1 MEETGVAVVMGVSVV
16 ETTVEV
22 AVLSIGLVDADASDN
37 VLAVLAAAT
46 VVDGELIE
54 AEIEL
59 AIEVGLEATREE
71 TVVIGSLR
79 VETEARVDE
88 KLPWVAVT
96 VTVGV

>member
-1 MEETGVAVVMGVSVV
+1 MGVSVV

-71 TVVIGSLR
+71 TVVIDSLR
-79 VETEARVDE
+79 VETEAMVDE